1 MFMFLHV
8 HVSASIIN
16 PTRIFVCAATKAKKL
31 TVTNQFE
38 PTVPCSNLDT
48 HNIFFRKELFF
59 SQTGAIVV
67 LNFLFYCIFCI
78 VYNIEI

>member
-1 MFMFLHV
+1 MFLHV

-48 HNIFFRKELFF
+48 HNIVFREELFF
-59 SQTGAIVV
+59 GRTGAIVL
-67 LNFLFYCIFCI
+67 LNFYFIAFF
-78 VYNIEI
+78 V